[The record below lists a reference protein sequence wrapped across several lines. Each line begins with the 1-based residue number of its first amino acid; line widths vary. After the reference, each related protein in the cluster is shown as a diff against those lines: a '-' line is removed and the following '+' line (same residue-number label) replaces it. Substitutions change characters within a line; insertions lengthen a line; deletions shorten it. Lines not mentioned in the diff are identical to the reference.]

1 MIYKKQ
7 DPAPHL
13 RQVVKSYWRVDSEGD
28 KTITTQKIIPDG
40 YPEIILHYGSHFE
53 ICLYKAWQP
62 QALHLLAGQIKK
74 HFFLR
79 NTGAYGMIGIKLM
92 PTALAK
98 LFGLSMHALTDKVV
112 NFHEVANGKFLE
124 LESIVSQ
131 SPESSQVFE
140 RIDSWFSP
148 LSTECQNNTSRVDRA
163 LQVIFQSGGTRQV
176 GELAVGVGISE
187 RQLERLFHQHVG
199 ISPKYYSRIIRF
211 NKIFD
216 LMQNQDPAWVQMA
229 LDSGHFDQSHFIK
242 NFKAFTGE
250 EPTSYLFNE
259 ENMANFFLHK

>member
-1 MIYKKQ
+1 MIYEKR

-13 RQVVKSYWRVDSEGD
+13 LQVIKGYWRVDSEGD

-53 ICLYKAWQP
+53 ICLYKTWQP

-74 HFFLR
+74 YFFLR

-92 PTALAK
+92 PTTLAK
-98 LFGLSMHALTDKVV
+98 LLGLSMHAFTDKVV
-112 NFHEVANGKFLE
+112 NVHEVANGKFLE

-176 GELAVGVGISE
+176 GELAAEVGIGE
-187 RQLERLFHQHVG
+187 RQLERLFQQHVG
-199 ISPKYYSRIIRF
+199 LSPKYYSRIIRF

-216 LMQNQDPAWVQMA
+216 LMQNQDPAWVQLA
-229 LDSGHFDQSHFIK
+229 LDSGHFDQSHFIR

-250 EPTSYLFNE
+250 EPTGYLFNE

>member
-1 MIYKKQ
+1 MIYEKR

-13 RQVVKSYWRVDSEGD
+13 RQVIKGYWRVDSEGD
-28 KTITTQKIIPDG
+28 KSIATQKIIPDG
-40 YPEIILHYGSHFE
+40 YPEIIFHYGSHFE
-53 ICLYKAWQP
+53 ICLYETWQP
-62 QALHLLAGQIKK
+62 QTLHLLAGQIKK

-79 NTGAYGMIGIKLM
+79 NTGAYGMVGIKLM
-92 PTALAK
+92 PTTLAK

-140 RIDSWFSP
+140 RIDSWFSSA
-148 LSTECQNNTSRVDRA
+148 STEYKNDTSRAEQA
-163 LQVIFQSGGTRQV
+163 LQGVFESGGTRQV

-187 RQLERLFHQHVG
+187 RQLERLFQQHVG
-199 ISPKYYSRIIRF
+199 LSPKYYSRIIRF

-216 LMQNQDPAWVQMA
+216 LMQHQDPAWVHLA

-250 EPTSYLFNE
+250 EPTGYLFNE
-259 ENMANFFLHK
+259 ENMGNFFLYK